1 MIFNTIL
8 LFSMFN
14 LILVSSSSSN
24 WRNSHKIRNISFKIV
39 IFKEKTAPK
48 LLNYFNEQYQ
58 KIYDKAFLTIVDS
71 INEYENLSH
80 DDKYLIDFIFGI
92 FIG

>member
-1 MIFNTIL
+1 MIFNLIL

-14 LILVSSSSSN
+14 LILSSSSSPN
-24 WRNSHKIRNISFKIV
+24 WRNNHRIRNMSLKVI
-39 IFKEKTAPK
+39 IFKEKKAPK

-58 KIYDKAFLTIVDS
+58 KIYDKALVTIVDS
-71 INEYENLSH
+71 INEYENLSN
-80 DDKYLIDFIFGI
+80 DDKYLIDFVFSI

>member
-1 MIFNTIL
+1 MIFNLIL

-14 LILVSSSSSN
+14 LILASSSSSN
-24 WRNSHKIRNISFKIV
+24 WRNSHKIRNLSFKIV
-39 IFKEKTAPK
+39 ILKEKKVPK
-48 LLNYFNEQYQ
+48 FLNYFNEQYQ
-58 KIYDKAFLTIVDS
+58 KIYDKVFVTMVES

-80 DDKYLIDFIFGI
+80 DDKYLIDFIFGV